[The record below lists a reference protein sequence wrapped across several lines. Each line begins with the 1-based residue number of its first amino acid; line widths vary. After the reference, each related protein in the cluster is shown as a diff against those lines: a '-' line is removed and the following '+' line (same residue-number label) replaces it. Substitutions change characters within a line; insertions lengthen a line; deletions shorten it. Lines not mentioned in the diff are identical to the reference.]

1 MPNWCD
7 TTIMIEGDT
16 DTLSQLDLIMRSE
29 GYEHADDGTD
39 MGQPMRLVPM
49 PEVLQGTRSPAPEG
63 DYDPNGRWQ
72 ALVDDPDAERWT
84 PELYEA
90 EKAEHEALVARA
102 ERARAETGYAD
113 WYSWATANWGTKWT
127 MGVSS
132 YVCNAD
138 LGTIHID
145 GQTAW
150 APPAELLRTISERWP
165 VTIRLAYVEHGM
177 DFIGASVYEGGCEYD
192 SSGSFSYHLPESF
205 DWDNDEAWDIEQDLW
220 ERLIDHH
227 ERQAAIEA
235 GLASL

>member
-7 TTIMIEGDT
+7 NTIMIEGDP

-29 GYEHADDGTD
+29 GYEHADDGID

-63 DYDPNGRWQ
+63 DYDPEGRMMK
-72 ALVDDPDAERWT
+72 LVNDPDNDYMTHERYMQ
-84 PELYEA
+84 ESV
-90 EKAEHEALVARA
+90 EHYALIERA
-102 ERARAETGYAD
+102 ERAKAETGYAD

-127 MGVSS
+127 MGVSN
-132 YVCNAD
+132 YVYNAD
-138 LGTIHID
+138 QGTIYID

-165 VTIRLAYVEHGM
+165 VTISLTYVEHGM
-177 DFIGASVYEGGCEYD
+177 DFIGASVYTDGCEYD
-192 SSGSFSYHLPESF
+192 SCGSFSDHLPEGF
-205 DWDNDEAWDIEQDLW
+205 DWDSDEAWDIEQDL
-220 ERLIDHH
+220 RDQLIDHH

>member
-7 TTIMIEGDT
+7 NTIMIEGDP

-49 PEVLQGTRSPAPEG
+49 PEVLKGTRSPAPEG
-63 DYDPNGRWQ
+63 DYDPEGRMMK
-72 ALVDDPDAERWT
+72 LVNDPDNDYMTHERYMQ
-84 PELYEA
+84 ESV
-90 EKAEHEALVARA
+90 EHYALIERA
-102 ERARAETGYAD
+102 ERAKAETGYAD

-127 MGVSS
+127 MGVSN
-132 YVCNAD
+132 YVYNAD
-138 LGTIHID
+138 QGTIYID

-165 VTIRLAYVEHGM
+165 VTISLTYVEHGM
-177 DFIGASVYEGGCEYD
+177 DFIGAAVYKGGCEYD
-192 SSGSFSYHLPESF
+192 SCGSFSDHLPESF
-205 DWDNDEAWDIEQDLW
+205 DWDSDEAWDIEQDL
-220 ERLIDHH
+220 RDQLIDHH